1 MLKEIHT
8 ARSSEERKGGYSR
21 EKRGKEGIPEG
32 REEGGHSNGGKGS
45 SLGHGGP
52 NS

>member
-32 REEGGHSNGGKGS
+32 REEGRAFQWWQRI
-45 SLGHGGP
+45 
-52 NS
+52 